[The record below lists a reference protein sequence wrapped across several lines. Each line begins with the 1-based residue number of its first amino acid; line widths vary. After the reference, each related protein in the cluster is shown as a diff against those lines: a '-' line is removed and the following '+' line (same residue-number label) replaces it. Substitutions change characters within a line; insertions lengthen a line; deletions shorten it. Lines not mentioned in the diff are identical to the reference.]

1 MSIRV
6 KIDDIPFEKRE
17 KMSTDLSLKLEVS
30 KYGSFGKPQYFEA
43 YEDYVSVPY
52 AYAVNH
58 LEILKLKSDIYD
70 AFEKKLKFTGSVG
83 TDLPRGS
90 SLILFRELLGSNVGM
105 SD

>member
-52 AYAVNH
+52 AYAVNQ
-58 LEILKLKSDIYD
+58 LKSDIYD